1 MVCWLVRWLERI
13 WMRSNRVCL
22 PSIRDLC
29 IPRNGH
35 ATFVLSLD
43 RIHGLQD
50 YDPSRHHGSYDY
62 SSSSTSA
69 RHHFPFLCHSC
80 VLLFYD
86 HAITILTIL
95 MTHAFSYLSLTLP
108 GLSLDLHSFDYS
120 SLSRLC
126 SLLLSP
132 PHSLCNHS
140 IFTYDVLSSELLL
153 SHGHSSIYSVVA
165 VRCSSLALI
174 S

>member
-1 MVCWLVRWLERI
+1 
-13 WMRSNRVCL
+13 MRSNGVHL
-22 PSIRDLC
+22 LAIQDLC

-35 ATFVLSLD
+35 ATFVLSLV
-43 RIHGLQD
+43 RIYGLHD
-50 YDPSRHHGSYDY
+50 YDSSRHHGPYDD
-62 SSSSTSA
+62 SSRSTSA
-69 RHHFPFLCHSC
+69 RHHSPFLHHSC

-86 HAITILTIL
+86 HDIMTLMIL
-95 MTHAFSYLSLTLP
+95 MTHMFSYLSLTLP
-108 GLSLDLHSFDYS
+108 GLSLDPHSFDYS

-140 IFTYDVLSSELLL
+140 IFTYDVLSLELLL

-165 VRCSSLALI
+165 VRCSSSALI

>member
-1 MVCWLVRWLERI
+1 MVKSTTPDIVGWKMVCWLVKWLERT

-29 IPRNGH
+29 IPRNGQ
-35 ATFVLSLD
+35 ATFILSLD
-43 RIHGLQD
+43 RIYGLHD
-50 YDPSRHHGSYDY
+50 YDPSCHHGPYDD
-62 SSSSTSA
+62 SSRSTSA
-69 RHHFPFLCHSC
+69 HYHLPSLHHSC

-86 HAITILTIL
+86 HAITTLTIL
-95 MTHAFSYLSLTLP
+95 MTHTFSYLSLTLP
-108 GLSLDLHSFDYS
+108 GLSLDPHSFNYS

-140 IFTYDVLSSELLL
+140 IFIYDVLSSELFL
-153 SHGHSSIYSVVA
+153 SHGH
-165 VRCSSLALI
+165 
-174 S
+174 

>member
-1 MVCWLVRWLERI
+1 
-13 WMRSNRVCL
+13 MRSNRVCL
-22 PSIRDLC
+22 PLIRDLC

-35 ATFVLSLD
+35 TTFIFSLD
-43 RIHGLQD
+43 WIHGLHD
-50 YDPSRHHGSYDY
+50 YDPSRHHGPYDD
-62 SSSSTSA
+62 SSHSTSA
-69 RHHFPFLCHSC
+69 HHHSPFLCHPC

-86 HAITILTIL
+86 HDITTLMIL
-95 MTHAFSYLSLTLP
+95 MTHMFSYLSLTLP
-108 GLSLDLHSFDYS
+108 GLSLDSHSFDYS

-132 PHSLCNHS
+132 PHSLCNRS
-140 IFTYDVLSSELLL
+140 IFTYDVLSLELLF
-153 SHGHSSIYSVVA
+153 SHGHSSIYSVVT

>member
-1 MVCWLVRWLERI
+1 MVCWLVKWLERT
-13 WMRSNRVCL
+13 WMRSNGVHL
-22 PSIRDLC
+22 LANRDLC
-29 IPRNGH
+29 ILRNGL
-35 ATFVLSLD
+35 ATFVLLLD
-43 RIHGLQD
+43 RIHGLHD
-50 YDPSRHHGSYDY
+50 YDPSRHHGPYDY
-62 SSSSTSA
+62 SSRLTSA
-69 RHHFPFLCHSC
+69 CHHSPFLCHSC

-86 HAITILTIL
+86 HTITILMIL

-132 PHSLCNHS
+132 PHSLCNRS